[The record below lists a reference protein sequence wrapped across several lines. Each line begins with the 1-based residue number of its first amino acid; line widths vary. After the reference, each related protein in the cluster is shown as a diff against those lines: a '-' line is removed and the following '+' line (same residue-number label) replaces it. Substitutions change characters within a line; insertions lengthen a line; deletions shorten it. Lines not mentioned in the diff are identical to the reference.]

1 MEKMRP
7 NDGGHM
13 KKRMQGFILLIGIF
27 LTTTAVFSVTSEETI
42 AVVFN
47 KIGIAINGENMEQR
61 SMTYEDTTYV
71 PLRAFAEMLGKKVSW
86 DEAQSLVRIEDYE
99 TQSSV
104 LKNEVD
110 AYHPKI
116 SLDELDISEEMIE
129 AIEIERNGQTQF
141 VKYGIHDNEIFL
153 NNYHENIQNVL
164 APASEYTLKVFIKG
178 DATLTVTFETTQYP
192 ELVETGEYTTYYIA
206 AEPEKGFNY
215 PYVIS
220 LPSNQYKEKNQGKE
234 RYLLVEPNNFGRA
247 SNNMDDHVNDV
258 LQGIHDQVPSYQLQE
273 ELWLPRLM
281 PIFPR
286 PDLYFD
292 RRGPYTHSLDS
303 YTIFMDEWF
312 LEDYQDSS
320 YQAMMARNK
329 ITKAEVESMYKLDEQ
344 LNAMMDHAIEL
355 LNANDQDVN
364 EEKVFMY
371 GFSASGN
378 FVNRYIAL
386 YPERV
391 KAAYAGAVNSIV
403 MMPAD
408 SYQDERLMYP
418 VGTADNEKITGN
430 TFNREAYNRVA
441 KIFYMGGLD
450 KNDTLDY
457 ATPYE
462 QNEKD
467 LIIKLFGRNMLP
479 IRWENTQDTF
489 FELGGTGAFVTN
501 EKKGHGGDQD
511 DSAYMIKVFDLNRD
525 TETPVYPAIDSDHV
539 HVRVK

>member
-1 MEKMRP
+1 
-7 NDGGHM
+7 M
-13 KKRMQGFILLIGIF
+13 KRRIKGLVMLLVIL
-27 LTTTAVFSVTSEETI
+27 LTTTAVFSATNDETI
-42 AVVFN
+42 AVVFD
-47 KIGIAINGENMEQR
+47 KIGIKINGENMEQR

-86 DEAQSLVRIEDYE
+86 DQAGSLVCIDNYEAQTLS
-99 TQSSV
+99 
-104 LKNEVD
+104 LKNKVD
-110 AYHPKI
+110 AYNPKI
-116 SLDELDISEEMIE
+116 SLEELDLSKEMIE
-129 AIEIERNGQTQF
+129 AIEIEMDGQTQF
-141 VKYGIHDNEIFL
+141 VKYEINSNEIL
-153 NNYHENIQNVL
+153 LKNYQGNIQNVL
-164 APASEYTLKVFIKG
+164 PLGKECTLKVFTKGNATIK
-178 DATLTVTFETTQYP
+178 ATFITAQYP
-192 ELVETGEYTTYYIA
+192 EIVETGEYTTYYIEA
-206 AEPEKGFNY
+206 MPEKGFNY

-234 RYLLVEPNNFGRA
+234 RYLLVEPNNFGQT
-247 SNNMDDHVNDV
+247 SNNLEDHVDDA
-258 LQGIHDQVPSYQLQE
+258 LKGIYDQVPSYRLQE

-320 YQAMMARNK
+320 YQAMMARNG
-329 ITKAEVESMYKLDEQ
+329 IIKAEVEKMYNLDEQ

-355 LNANDQDVN
+355 LNANDQNVN

-378 FVNRYIAL
+378 YVNRYIAL

-391 KAAYAGAVNSIV
+391 KAAYSGAVNSIV

-408 SYQDERLMYP
+408 SYQGDRLMYP
-418 VGTADNEKITGN
+418 VGTADNEKITGKP
-430 TFNREAYNRVA
+430 FDMEAYNRVA

-450 KNDTLDY
+450 RNDTLDY
-457 ATPYE
+457 STPYE

-467 LIIKLFGRNMLP
+467 LIIKHFGRKMLP
-479 IRWENTQDTF
+479 TRWENTQEVF
-489 FELGGTGAFVTN
+489 FELGCTGAFVTN
-501 EKKGHGGDQD
+501 EMKGHGGDSD
-511 DSAYMIKVFDLNRD
+511 DSSYMIKVFDLNRE

-539 HVRVK
+539 RVRVK